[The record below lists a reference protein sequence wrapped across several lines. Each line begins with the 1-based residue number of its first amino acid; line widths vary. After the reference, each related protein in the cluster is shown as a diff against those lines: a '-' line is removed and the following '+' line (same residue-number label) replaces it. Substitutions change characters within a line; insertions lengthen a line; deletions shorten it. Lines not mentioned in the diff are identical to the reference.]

1 MVEPPLVLLRLSLAA
16 CAKPPCIKV
25 YHLNWSCQFAPQI
38 VDRYWYPTLPN
49 RYQKVTILFWWQGVC
64 NLVSFSQ
71 AVNQSLNDA
80 ALGSTKCVAFI
91 QISYLLF
98 ISAADFTL
106 FFNAFIVI
114 TSGIEKTKRFLGNSQ
129 FHDGLDG
136 CAYVKHCRTGDNT

>member
-1 MVEPPLVLLRLSLAA
+1 MVEPPLVLLRLSLRA
-16 CAKPPCIKV
+16 CAWPPCIKV

-38 VDRYWYPTLPN
+38 VDIYWYPTLPN

-64 NLVSFSQ
+64 NLVSFNQ

-91 QISYLLF
+91 LPAVHLRCWFYVVFQRFYCDYQRYWKNLH
-98 ISAADFTL
+98 
-106 FFNAFIVI
+106 
-114 TSGIEKTKRFLGNSQ
+114 KRFLGNSQ